1 MIEHVGNLALLE
13 GPAIIVHG
21 VSGGW
26 HHGPKFDDATDDD
39 AVTFAASLAER
50 GPMARESYF
59 GLKMGKASHRDT
71 FRTMAQEA
79 LWPQQGVD
87 GLPLGW
93 IFPRRIEGGVWLVHG
108 VTQRSVRGTKEKKRN
123 GETFVRNKP
132 AVPSAIAAVLD
143 ATVAFMRRLA
153 KRDGVAL
160 PLHMPRIG
168 CGHGGLDWDNVRAV
182 VERAEQRANVPLPG
196 ASDEYRA
203 ACEAW
208 PATFNVWSL

>member
-21 VSGGW
+21 VNGGW
-26 HHGPKFDDATDDD
+26 IHGPKFGAG
-39 AVTFAASLAER
+39 FAASLAAR

-59 GLKMGKASHRDT
+59 ALKMGRAAHRSR
-71 FRTMAQEA
+71 FATMLPTGTVPSDDRA
-79 LWPQQGVD
+79 D
-87 GLPLGW
+87 GLPLGLA
-93 IFPRRIEGGVWLVHG
+93 FPRRIEGGVWLVHG
-108 VTQRSVRGTKEKKRN
+108 VTQRSVKGTPEKAREGK
-123 GETFVRNKP
+123 TFVRSKP

-168 CGHGGLDWDNVRAV
+168 CGHGGLDWDDVRAV